1 MYWRVKRAKTLLPMN
16 LGTLATDTSGQ
27 LHIWTEKKKVSAW
40 QSYVS
45 KTIKVNISPIAIH
58 FRCIILQ
65 IFCGRFLLSYA

>member
-1 MYWRVKRAKTLLPMN
+1 MN

-27 LHIWTEKKKVSAW
+27 LHIWTEKKKKKVSAW

-58 FRCIILQ
+58 FRYIISQNMLWK
-65 IFCGRFLLSYA
+65 IFTLLA